1 MTKLATGIIAAL
13 IVIAAAIVVALT
25 VTIEHGFADSHD
37 ELQSDD
43 PVVGLRVAAQ
53 RLDDGRTEFALH
65 AEHDN
70 GRLLPNTRMFPSEG
84 GESWLYSSRIN
95 ISLLGDVRTGLDI
108 PTQPVRIAARRLP
121 SGSLEFGV
129 QALIAEDMLRTK
141 WSNILL
147 PSSRFFP
154 GSAEAGRWLRSSQVN
169 LFDAEEPTIT
179 VPAGVPMNVPDS
191 VTLEWAELDG
201 YTYSQE
207 PSFYY
212 GTDTDPI
219 TDHVRTWVN
228 KVAATDDRLYDT
240 LKLQVT
246 CDSDGSVNAI
256 LWENSLPFVSGD
268 YVTVVWRIDQ
278 GVPITERWY
287 AYSSS
292 NDGLYPS
299 DEFAFRL
306 RNASVATVR
315 VQYHS
320 RTLTATFT
328 NVRAMFQTR
337 VQPNLRYCGDY

>member
-1 MTKLATGIIAAL
+1 MTKLATGIIVAL

-53 RLDDGRTEFALH
+53 RLDDGRTEFALY
-65 AEHDN
+65 AQHDN

-179 VPAGVPMNVPDS
+179 VPAGVPINVPDS

-240 LKLQVT
+240 LKLQVS
-246 CDSDGSVNAI
+246 CESDGSVIAI

-278 GVPITERWY
+278 GVPVTERWY
-287 AYSSS
+287 AFSSS
-292 NDGLYPS
+292 NDGLDPS
-299 DEFAFRL
+299 GEFAFSL
-306 RNASVATVR
+306 RNAGAVTVR